1 MQQAQERIENVQL
14 AQIVP
19 GNNPRRFFDARG
31 MEELTES
38 VRAKG
43 VLQPVLL
50 RPRDEG
56 NFELVAGERRFRAAS
71 NAGLPTIPAVIR
83 EMNDVEAEE
92 AALVENTQ
100 RADMSPT
107 EEGRSAA
114 RLMALHENNRAEV
127 VARLGWS
134 ENKLERRL
142 ALMNCVPEVQTALD
156 EQKILLG
163 HAELLAAAPQ
173 DKQNTVLGK
182 IVEQN
187 LSIATVKEALA
198 KIAQRLDRAP
208 FDTAGCL
215 ACSYNTSRQAMLF
228 TEALAEGNCTNKACF
243 LDKCMARV
251 EELRKGLA
259 DEFPKVVVLA
269 PGDPEIGV
277 HVLPDG
283 PMGVGIEQA
292 SACRGCAKFGAT
304 VNANP
309 GKICDVEREVCFDEA
324 CRQEK
329 VAAFLKARAEEKTEK
344 AEKTA
349 SPEASKT
356 TTKKKKAAP
365 KATHVSPKVE
375 EYRVKVW
382 RKAAMKEVCATK
394 EGALSLLIA
403 LAAKHQ
409 TGKIGSDHLWEID
422 RGLKHDSIAST
433 ARVAD
438 AVTPENREKTVRILV
453 ASAMNTLEKSD
464 LISAMEYLAVDLGK
478 HWAVDKEFLGL
489 LTKSEMEALADE
501 IGLKGHL
508 DKEFPK
514 VMSQKK
520 DDIIKGLLS
529 APGFDFTGKVPGVM
543 AYGK

>member
-1 MQQAQERIENVQL
+1 
-14 AQIVP
+14 
-19 GNNPRRFFDARG
+19 
-31 MEELTES
+31 
-38 VRAKG
+38 
-43 VLQPVLL
+43 
-50 RPRDEG
+50 
-56 NFELVAGERRFRAAS
+56 
-71 NAGLPTIPAVIR
+71 
-83 EMNDVEAEE
+83 
-92 AALVENTQ
+92 
-100 RADMSPT
+100 
-107 EEGRSAA
+107 
-114 RLMALHENNRAEV
+114 MALHENNRAEV

-187 LSIATVKEALA
+187 LSVATVKEALA

-309 GKICDVEREVCFDEA
+309 GKICEVERDVCFDEA

-329 VAAFLKARAEEKTEK
+329 VAAFLKARAKK
-344 AEKTA
+344 RPKRRKKPLRRRCPRRQRRRKRPLPRQPM
-349 SPEASKT
+349 SP
-356 TTKKKKAAP
+356 P
-365 KATHVSPKVE
+365 
-375 EYRVKVW
+375 RW
-382 RKAAMKEVCATK
+382 RN
-394 EGALSLLIA
+394 
-403 LAAKHQ
+403 
-409 TGKIGSDHLWEID
+409 TG
-422 RGLKHDSIAST
+422 
-433 ARVAD
+433 
-438 AVTPENREKTVRILV
+438 
-453 ASAMNTLEKSD
+453 
-464 LISAMEYLAVDLGK
+464 
-478 HWAVDKEFLGL
+478 
-489 LTKSEMEALADE
+489 
-501 IGLKGHL
+501 
-508 DKEFPK
+508 
-514 VMSQKK
+514 
-520 DDIIKGLLS
+520 
-529 APGFDFTGKVPGVM
+529 
-543 AYGK
+543 